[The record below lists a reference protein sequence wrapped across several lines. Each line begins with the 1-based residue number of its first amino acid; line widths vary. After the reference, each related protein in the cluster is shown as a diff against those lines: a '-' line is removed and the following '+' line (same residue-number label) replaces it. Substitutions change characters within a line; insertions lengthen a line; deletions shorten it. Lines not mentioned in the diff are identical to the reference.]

1 MLGGRDVLA
10 KKNAIQKL
18 SEKKETATRRVE
30 KCSKQGRKIAG
41 FLQYLQYW

>member
-18 SEKKETATRRVE
+18 RRKKQQQLEELKNAVSRAEK
-30 KCSKQGRKIAG
+30 
-41 FLQYLQYW
+41 